1 MPTTVY
7 VVAANQA
14 DRKWIESVFG
24 RTPGTDAVFLDDE
37 ASLLTNPPSGRSCVI
52 ALADGTGLAAL
63 ALVRTMR
70 GAGTLIPVVVVG
82 SHSAFRTAVEIARFP
97 ATDFLERPV
106 SAHQL
111 RAAVSRACAGA

>member
-14 DRKWIESVFG
+14 DRKWIESAFG
-24 RTPGTDAVFLDDE
+24 RAAGTDTVFLSDE
-37 ASLLTNPPSGRSCVI
+37 SSLLSNPPSGRSCVI
-52 ALADGTGLAAL
+52 ALADGKGLGTL
-63 ALVRTMR
+63 ALVRAMR
-70 GAGTLIPVVVVG
+70 STGSLIPVIVLG

-111 RAAVSRACAGA
+111 RAAVLRACP